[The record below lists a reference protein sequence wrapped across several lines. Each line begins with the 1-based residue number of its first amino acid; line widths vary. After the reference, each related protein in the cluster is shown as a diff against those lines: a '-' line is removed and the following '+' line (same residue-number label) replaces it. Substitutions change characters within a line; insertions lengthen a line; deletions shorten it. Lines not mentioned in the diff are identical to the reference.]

1 MSNWVVIGV
10 PTSAGAHHAGQE
22 RAPAAL
28 REAGLIRK
36 LREAG
41 DLVADAGDLPG
52 AVFAVDHQH
61 PEARNLAAVT
71 RVASE
76 VADAVD
82 AQLKTG
88 RLPLVIGGDC
98 TITLG
103 VIAGFRRHHADVGL
117 LYVDGDADLSGA
129 LGSDD
134 SGILDSTG
142 VAHLLGH
149 GTPELSALAGPG
161 PATSPGSTG
170 RPGPGPGS
178 SPRTAG
184 RPGPGPGSSPGTAGR
199 PGPGPLLEPGR
210 LALIGGDPRETDDAG
225 RRFLAEAGVSFQE
238 GPALIADPAGTAARA
253 LAAIAPASGPLVVH
267 FDVDTVDSADLPLAN
282 FPHYGSGVQLSH
294 VVTCLQALRAAPA
307 FAGLILTEVNPTH
320 DPRGTQLARYVDA
333 IVTAIAPPAAAAAR
347 AG

>member
-28 REAGLIRK
+28 REAGLIRR

-52 AVFAVDHQH
+52 AVFEVDHQH
-61 PEARNLAAVT
+61 PAARNLAAVT

-88 RLPLVIGGDC
+88 RLPLIIGGDC

-103 VIAGFRRHHADVGL
+103 VIAGFRRHHPDVGL
-117 LYVDGDADLSGA
+117 LYVDGDADLGGA
-129 LGSDD
+129 LGSDG

-149 GTPELSALAGPG
+149 GTPELSALA
-161 PATSPGSTG
+161 
-170 RPGPGPGS
+170 
-178 SPRTAG
+178 
-184 RPGPGPGSSPGTAGR
+184 
-199 PGPGPLLEPGR
+199 GPGPLLEPGR

-225 RRFLAEAGVSFQE
+225 RRFLADGGVSFQE
-238 GPALIADPAGTAARA
+238 GP
-253 LAAIAPASGPLVVH
+253 AIAPASGPLVVH

-294 VVTCLQALRAAPA
+294 VVTCLRALRAAPA

-320 DPRGTQLARYVDA
+320 DPRGAQLARYVDA
-333 IVTAIAPPAAAAAR
+333 IITAIAPPAAAPAPAS
-347 AG
+347 